1 MSTEESAQ
9 STVEHGKPTE
19 FMSCLVTMEDI
30 TDENY
35 GQFLAIISNQQ
46 LPFQSKSL
54 KYKCA
59 YFYPFF
65 FLSFYHHCI
74 TKYCNYT

>member
-35 GQFLAIISNQQ
+35 VEYQCYPSMKWKPAQFEQSVVEQVRWWISKVQDLLWNII
-46 LPFQSKSL
+46 
-54 KYKCA
+54 
-59 YFYPFF
+59 
-65 FLSFYHHCI
+65 I
-74 TKYCNYT
+74 I